1 MKRLLAFLLASLL
14 ASAAYAGRAE
24 FTCGAPVGQV
34 CYITIFFASGG
45 AKNFELRGGE
55 KDWITDVHKGDKWC
69 SARNTGVPNQ
79 NTCKRND
86 VTNVIE

>member
-1 MKRLLAFLLASLL
+1 MKRSIVLFLASLL
-14 ASAAYAGRAE
+14 PATAYAGRAE

-34 CYITIFFASGG
+34 CYITIFFTTGWT
-45 AKNFELRGGE
+45 KNFELKGGE

-69 SARNTGVPNQ
+69 SARNTGVPNP

-86 VTNVIE
+86 VANIVE